1 MKTVLGVIEPPPQAI
16 LPQAIVIEPPPVPVQ
31 EQLPSRSKKRFEC
44 PFCHSHEPPEYRNEM
59 TTVGWLLVIPAV
71 LSCVGLIIWLVCQE
85 SLKERVQRCYDCGM
99 RLSQRDFL

>member
-1 MKTVLGVIEPPPQAI
+1 MSMAKVRFSCPRCGRSFESSEIGVKFECSCGQRLQIPAPPPMKTVLGVIEPPPQAI

-59 TTVGWLLVIPAV
+59 TTVGWLL
-71 LSCVGLIIWLVCQE
+71 
-85 SLKERVQRCYDCGM
+85 
-99 RLSQRDFL
+99 